1 MKKLFFF
8 ALFLLL
14 FSGLSFSQTT
24 VSVDLQKN
32 SWLTIRGTTNVI
44 SFRLVHEGE
53 KLLGKKITVTTT
65 QNKNKIFTSQNQLSI
80 AVKNFTSENGMA
92 RRDFLKLIK
101 SEAYPNLEVQLNY
114 IETLPGKE
122 KDRYARGNA
131 FVNITIT
138 GVTKQYLIPVYSNQ
152 LGEFVSVDG
161 GKKINIQDFGL
172 EPPVE
177 MLGLI
182 KVSEWINIDFHM
194 VCKLT
199 VNKDAQ
205 SKSNLALNSVERK

>member
-1 MKKLFFF
+1 MKKSLS
-8 ALFLLL
+8 FLLL
-14 FSGLSFSQTT
+14 TLLFSCSVFSQTS

-32 SWLTIRGTTNVI
+32 SWLAIRGTSNII
-44 SFRLVHEGE
+44 SFRLVHDGE
-53 KLLGKKITVTTT
+53 KLLGKTINITTT
-65 QNKNKIFTSQNQLSI
+65 QKQNKLYTSQNQLSI
-80 AVKNFTSENGMA
+80 AVKNFKSENAMA
-92 RRDFLKLIK
+92 LRDFLKLIK
-101 SEAYPNLEVQLNY
+101 SDSYPNLLVQLNY
-114 IETLPGKE
+114 VETLPGNE
-122 KDRYARGNA
+122 KNRYTRGNA

-138 GVTKQYLIPVYSNQ
+138 GVMKQYHIPVCSNQ
-152 LGEFVSVDG
+152 HGEYVTVDG

-199 VNKDAQ
+199 IGKDTQNK
-205 SKSNLALNSVERK
+205 STLALN

>member
-1 MKKLFFF
+1 MKKSLS
-8 ALFLLL
+8 FLLL
-14 FSGLSFSQTT
+14 TLLFSCSVFSQTS

-32 SWLTIRGTTNVI
+32 SWLAIRGTTNII
-44 SFRLVHEGE
+44 SFRLVHNGE
-53 KLLGKKITVTTT
+53 KLLGKTINITTT
-65 QNKNKIFTSQNQLSI
+65 QKQNKLYTSQNQLSI
-80 AVKNFTSENGMA
+80 AVKNFKSENAMA
-92 RRDFLKLIK
+92 LRDFLKLIK
-101 SEAYPNLEVQLNY
+101 SDSYPNLLVQLNY
-114 IETLPGKE
+114 VETLPGNE
-122 KDRYARGNA
+122 KNRYTRGNA

-138 GVTKQYLIPVYSNQ
+138 GVMKQYHIPVCSNQ
-152 LGEFVSVDG
+152 HGEYVTVDG

-199 VNKDAQ
+199 IGKDTQNK
-205 SKSNLALNSVERK
+205 STLALN

>member
-1 MKKLFFF
+1 MKKSLS
-8 ALFLLL
+8 FLLL
-14 FSGLSFSQTT
+14 TLLFSCSVFSQTA

-32 SWLTIRGTTNVI
+32 SWLAIRGTSNII
-44 SFRLVHEGE
+44 SFRLVHDGE
-53 KLLGKKITVTTT
+53 KLLGKTINITTT
-65 QNKNKIFTSQNQLSI
+65 QKQNKLYTSQNQLSI
-80 AVKNFTSENGMA
+80 AVKNFKSENAMA
-92 RRDFLKLIK
+92 LRDFLKLIK
-101 SEAYPNLEVQLNY
+101 SDSYPNLLVQLNY
-114 IETLPGKE
+114 VETLPGNE
-122 KDRYARGNA
+122 KNRYTRGNA

-138 GVTKQYLIPVYSNQ
+138 GVMKQYHIPVCSNQ
-152 LGEFVSVDG
+152 HGEYVTVDG

-199 VNKDAQ
+199 IGKDTQNK
-205 SKSNLALNSVERK
+205 STLALN